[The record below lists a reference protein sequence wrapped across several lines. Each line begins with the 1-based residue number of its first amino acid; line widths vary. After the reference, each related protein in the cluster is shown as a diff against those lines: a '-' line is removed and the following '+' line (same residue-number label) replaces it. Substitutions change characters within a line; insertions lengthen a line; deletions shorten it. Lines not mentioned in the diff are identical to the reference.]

1 METIKVL
8 GMDLSEL
15 SLRDICEELSD
26 LKRDLRVIDDYEKG
40 HISLG
45 ELTRETM
52 FMPKAK
58 NNIIVAISKLKT
70 EKTKR
75 QNQW

>member
-1 METIKVL
+1 MGTIKVL

-15 SLRDICEELSD
+15 SLRDICEEISD
-26 LKRDLRVIDDYEKG
+26 LKRDLAVIDDYEKEY
-40 HISLG
+40 ISLG
-45 ELTRETM
+45 ELTREIM
-52 FMPKAK
+52 FMPEAK

-75 QNQW
+75 QNQ